1 MKLFLLTVSLFL
13 CSITN
18 AATYYI
24 SPTGNDVT
32 GNGSIT
38 NPWRT
43 LFKATQTVTTFGDKI
58 RVLAGTYTE
67 TQTCILSTGVSI
79 EGDAAATTIIRADET
94 GAWSSLLQLDS
105 PDGTNAT
112 QSISKVTLDGQFV
125 SSTNFKTWVAIWV
138 TGRSNVSIHDC
149 IIKNFKQSGVILTG
163 INENNPGTDAGKI
176 HATGNRFYNNSVTN
190 CAAMY
195 QGTGQGSLMIG
206 FQDGLLIYN
215 NLIQQNERPNFE
227 NGWPL
232 KYHNQGWLKGCKIY
246 NNTLIKK
253 PYSGDYPGENG
264 NWDFAIEFF
273 NIQGL
278 EIYGNDIQ
286 NGAIDLNYNYKRAY
300 AYSTWIHDNLIT
312 NTTYNPKVEGSI
324 ILEFRT
330 EHALIENN
338 IFNNKAY
345 GISFNTRGPGNYGGD
360 NLPDPG
366 GMPPGGYSYLLNN
379 VIRNNLFT
387 NMYTGQGVGNSFAIG
402 VISEGTD
409 DPQINGL
416 SVYNN
421 TMIGRSGNPS
431 YMGIDLTSMPQG
443 NGQNINIRNNIIQG
457 FGAYPIRGSNPTNI
471 TGCFVTHNDF
481 YLNGNNNAVSWPGG
495 NPANYTYNNNISQN
509 PLFVSATNFSLQAT
523 SPCIDAGVNVG
534 IPYNGSAPDM
544 GYVEYGATG
553 NIPPTAN
560 AGPDQTITLPT
571 NTVSLTGTGIDPD
584 GNITAYLWTKIAGP
598 AAGTITNPNNAA
610 TTVTGLVQGVYRFE
624 LRVTDNNNAYGRD
637 TVQITVNAAS
647 NIPPT
652 ANAGPDQTITLPTNT
667 VSLTGT
673 GIDPDGNITAYLWTK
688 IAGPTAGTI
697 TNPNNAATTV
707 TGLVQGV
714 YRFELRVTDNNN
726 AFGRDTVQ
734 ITVNA
739 ASNIPPTANAGPDQ
753 TIILPT
759 NVVIVSGSG
768 TDPDGFI
775 TAYLW
780 TKISGPANGS
790 ITNPNVAATSI
801 TGLVQG
807 VYRFELRVTD
817 NNGAFGRDTMQV
829 TVNAGA
835 TNTPPSANAGPD
847 QTITLPTNTV
857 ILSGSGIDPDGFITA
872 YLWTKVAGPA
882 AGTITNPN
890 SAATSVT
897 GLVQGVYQF
906 ELRVT
911 DNNNAFGRDT
921 VQITVNAASNIPPT
935 ANAGPDQ
942 TITLPTNTVSLS
954 GTGIDPDGN
963 ITAWLWTKVSGPAA
977 GTITNPNSAATTVTG
992 MVQGVYRFELRVTDN
1007 NNAFGRDTVQI
1018 TVNAASNIPP
1028 TANAG
1033 ADQTIILPTNTV
1045 SLSGTGID
1053 PDGFITAY
1061 LWTKVSGPANGTITN
1076 PNSAAT
1082 TVTGLVQGV
1091 YRFELRVTDNNGA
1104 FGRDT
1109 VQVTVIPGATNTP
1122 PSANAGTDQ
1131 SITLP
1136 VNSVIIS
1143 GSGIDP
1149 DGIITAYLWTKVAGP
1164 AAGTITNPNSAA
1176 TSVTGLVQGVYRF
1189 ELRVTDNSGAFGRD
1203 TVQVTVNTASNI
1215 PPTANAGPDQNV
1227 TLPANSVSLTGTGTD
1242 PDGNIT
1248 AWLWTK
1254 VSGPAAGTITNANT
1268 AATAVTGLVE
1278 GVYQFELRVTDNN
1291 NAVGRDTI
1299 RVTVYPVPNN
1309 PPNANAGPNLTITLP
1324 DNTATLTGTGTD
1336 TDGSIAAYNWRQ
1348 VTGPSGNVLFSTNT
1362 AITFLTNL
1370 VEGTYEFELT
1380 VTDNRGATASDLVIV
1395 VVIGTSGNQ
1404 LQYNDINVYPNP
1416 VADIATLEIK
1426 ASVLNS
1432 KQTVTIT
1439 DMHGKIVFRK
1449 DLSYT
1454 QQNFNEK
1461 IDMRNLIK
1469 GTYIVTVYFENG
1481 EKKNMKIVKM

>member
-1 MKLFLLTVSLFL
+1 MR
-13 CSITN
+13 
-18 AATYYI
+18 
-24 SPTGNDVT
+24 G
-32 GNGSIT
+32 G
-38 NPWRT
+38 
-43 LFKATQTVTTFGDKI
+43 
-58 RVLAGTYTE
+58 
-67 TQTCILSTGVSI
+67 
-79 EGDAAATTIIRADET
+79 
-94 GAWSSLLQLDS
+94 
-105 PDGTNAT
+105 
-112 QSISKVTLDGQFV
+112 
-125 SSTNFKTWVAIWV
+125 
-138 TGRSNVSIHDC
+138 
-149 IIKNFKQSGVILTG
+149 
-163 INENNPGTDAGKI
+163 
-176 HATGNRFYNNSVTN
+176 
-190 CAAMY
+190 
-195 QGTGQGSLMIG
+195 
-206 FQDGLLIYN
+206 
-215 NLIQQNERPNFE
+215 
-227 NGWPL
+227 
-232 KYHNQGWLKGCKIY
+232 
-246 NNTLIKK
+246 
-253 PYSGDYPGENG
+253 
-264 NWDFAIEFF
+264 
-273 NIQGL
+273 
-278 EIYGNDIQ
+278 
-286 NGAIDLNYNYKRAY
+286 
-300 AYSTWIHDNLIT
+300 
-312 NTTYNPKVEGSI
+312 I

-345 GISFNTRGPGNYGGD
+345 GISFNTRAPGNYGGD
-360 NLPDPG
+360 NLPNPG
-366 GMPPGGYSYLLNN
+366 GTPPGGYSYLLNN
-379 VIRNNLFT
+379 VMRNNLFT
-387 NMYTGQGVGNSFAIG
+387 NLYTGQGIGNSFAIG

-409 DPQINGL
+409 DPQINGF

-421 TMIGRSGNPS
+421 TIIGRSTNPS
-431 YMGIDLTSMPQG
+431 YMGIDLSSMPQG

-457 FGAYPIRGSNPTNI
+457 FGAYPVRGSNPTNI

-544 GYVEYGATG
+544 GYVEYGTTG

-667 VSLTGT
+667 VSLSGS

-688 IAGPTAGTI
+688 IAGPAAGTI

-780 TKISGPANGS
+780 TKISGPANGT

-807 VYRFELRVTD
+807 IYRFELRVTD

-835 TNTPPSANAGPD
+835 TNTPPSANAGPN

-954 GTGIDPDGN
+954 GTGTDPDGN

-1136 VNSVIIS
+1136 VNSVILS

-1149 DGIITAYLWTKVAGP
+1149 DGIITAYLWTTVAGP

-1176 TSVTGLVQGVYRF
+1176 TSVTGLLQGVYRF

-1215 PPTANAGPDQNV
+1215 APTANAGPDQNI
-1227 TLPANSVSLTGTGTD
+1227 TLPANSVSLTGAGTD

-1254 VSGPAAGTITNANT
+1254 VAGPAAGTITNTNT

-1309 PPNANAGPNLTITLP
+1309 PPTANAGPNLTITLP

-1336 TDGSIAAYNWRQ
+1336 TDGSIVAYNWRQ

-1449 DLSYT
+1449 DLSYA